1 MLRPS
6 HTAYMWTNRICQL
19 AQVTGSLS
27 QRAAN
32 AARLTVSSPLHNY
45 DSSYAVPA
53 VSLDA
58 CGAQILCRGLT
69 TLLHSSCSFL
79 LFVSLVTVSR

>member
-1 MLRPS
+1 MLPLLHDLLR
-6 HTAYMWTNRICQL
+6 
-19 AQVTGSLS
+19 VSL
-27 QRAAN
+27 
-32 AARLTVSSPLHNY
+32 PLHNH

-69 TLLHSSCSFL
+69 
-79 LFVSLVTVSR
+79 VSLNSICGILLLLSLVIVSRKPSLLSHGKALWQAHT